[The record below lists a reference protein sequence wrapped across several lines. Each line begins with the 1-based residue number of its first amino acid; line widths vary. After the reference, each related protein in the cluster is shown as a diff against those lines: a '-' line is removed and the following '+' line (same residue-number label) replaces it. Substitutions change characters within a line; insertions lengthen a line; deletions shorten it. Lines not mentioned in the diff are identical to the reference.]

1 MRRILL
7 GAFLF
12 LAACGGGLKGESPQ
26 VADPGAD
33 ARAERAQLVMSAAGQ
48 QALADIARTA
58 DPAALEAC
66 INAYVDDFG
75 GASSPNE
82 GPISK
87 PSVAQMQGF
96 LVQCLADHVPGVPDG
111 LRAAS
116 PQALR
121 SDGAEGLRTSWDG
134 EVRTSSAF

>member
-58 DPAALEAC
+58 CVRRRLRPSVRMAPRGSEPAGTEKFGPAAP
-66 INAYVDDFG
+66 
-75 GASSPNE
+75 SSSQI
-82 GPISK
+82 G
-87 PSVAQMQGF
+87 
-96 LVQCLADHVPGVPDG
+96 
-111 LRAAS
+111 
-116 PQALR
+116 
-121 SDGAEGLRTSWDG
+121 
-134 EVRTSSAF
+134 SSSQ